1 MDILWRR
8 LFWRVA
14 SIDRKRFSHQVLLPL
29 GFLWAAT
36 SLLAQ
41 STQGWTLGPFV
52 RPVDAPIIEPNPK
65 AVFTDPILGKP
76 VHWEALHTFN
86 PAAIVRDG
94 KVYVLY
100 RAEDDSGAMV
110 IGMHTS
116 RAGPGVERGRGALHQ
131 GAGSGFLSRQ

>member
-1 MDILWRR
+1 M
-8 LFWRVA
+8 
-14 SIDRKRFSHQVLLPL
+14 LPL
-29 GFLWAAT
+29 GLLWAAS

-41 STQGWTLGPFV
+41 STQGWTWGPFV

-86 PAAIVRDG
+86 PAAIVRDR

-116 RAGPGVERGRGALHQ
+116 RVGLASSEDGVHFTNGAD
-131 GAGSGFLSRQ
+131 SGFLSRQ